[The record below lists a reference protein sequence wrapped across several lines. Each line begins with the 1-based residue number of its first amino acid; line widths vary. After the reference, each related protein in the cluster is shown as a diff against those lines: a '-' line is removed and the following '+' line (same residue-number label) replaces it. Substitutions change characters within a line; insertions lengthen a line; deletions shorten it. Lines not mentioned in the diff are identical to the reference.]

1 MMGGHVALCTRRH
14 RPVRSRVAAVR
25 VRARAR
31 APPATAEPTVTPESR
46 AATLTFAPGVTPN
59 DKAWILGAI
68 ATARPEA
75 QRLIAEVDG
84 MIEVRTDLNAPG
96 SAYPPGAEQA
106 IGLTHMVGDHAMITL
121 DVRELD
127 GERAIDRNIVVLH
140 ELGHVIDLRA
150 RRRRAG
156 RAARR
161 RHPRGGDVQRPQRRR
176 RRVHG
181 DPGALRRHVRQVGA
195 ARPLLARRLRLR
207 HPDAPVSGGLGHA
220 ARAAWPRSST
230 SKPVR

>member
-1 MMGGHVALCTRRH
+1 MSRYAPVVIALCVVASLLSVSLRVH
-14 RPVRSRVAAVR
+14 RAA
-25 VRARAR
+25 
-31 APPATAEPTVTPESR
+31 ATAEPTVTAESR
-46 AATLTFAPGVTPN
+46 AATLTLAPGVTPN

-140 ELGHVIDLRA
+140 ELGHVIDYVLA
-150 RRRRAG
+150 DDALVAQLDAG
-156 RAARR
+156 IPAAGNCNGPSDGVGACTAIPERFA
-161 RHPRGGDVQRPQRRR
+161 DTFAKW
-176 RRVHG
+176 
-181 DPGALRRHVRQVGA
+181 ALRGRFSLAGSGYGIPTPPSLEDWGMPLSRLAAELDVKARQ
-195 ARPLLARRLRLR
+195 
-207 HPDAPVSGGLGHA
+207 
-220 ARAAWPRSST
+220 
-230 SKPVR
+230 